1 MNYKVDPDNV
11 TNFNL
16 TEDQLQL
23 NILFWICAA
32 GKNGHTSAKCLCN
45 LLNKF
50 SILNNEI
57 SPFNIILK
65 IKDLPLE
72 LKNHGIGC
80 YNNKSK
86 TIKELINKNLNLE
99 KCSID
104 DLESIWG
111 MGSKTTRCFLMHTR
125 KDQRLAG
132 LDRHVLRFLQEMG
145 HKVPKNSPNK
155 KQYRELEK
163 IFIKIADE
171 LNKTPSELDL
181 EIWKKKRILPKTL
194 EKIS

>member
-1 MNYKVDPDNV
+1 MNYKIDPDNV
-11 TNFNL
+11 TNFDL
-16 TEDQLQL
+16 TEGQLQL

-32 GKNGHTSAKCLCN
+32 GKNGHTSSRCLCN

-50 SILNNEI
+50 SIQNNETN
-57 SPFNIILK
+57 PFDIILK
-65 IKDLPLE
+65 IKDLPKE

-80 YNNKSK
+80 YNNKSR
-86 TIKELINKNLNLE
+86 TINELINKKINLKE
-99 KCSID
+99 CSIE

-111 MGSKTTRCFLMHTR
+111 MGSKTVRCFLIHTR
-125 KDQRLAG
+125 KNQRLAG
-132 LDRHVLRFLQEMG
+132 LDRHVLRFLQETG
-145 HKVPKNSPNK
+145 YNVPKNSPNK

-181 EIWKKKRILPKTL
+181 EIWKKKRILPKTV
-194 EKIS
+194 EKNS